1 MVEKSQ
7 QKSREPQEQEI
18 FLIDRH
24 KKTAIPLLRTAFN
37 VNISYGYADME
48 LNQVYENSNDHP
60 LETLFMMP
68 YSESF
73 TLNKI
78 IIMYILADGTQK
90 RLETKV
96 SEREA
101 AFAKYHDAVSQGET
115 VLISYTESRSESK
128 SMLRIKLGNFP
139 PNSKA
144 HLRAICSQKLDFEDL
159 SYCFRIP
166 MAFVPSYM
174 GNI

>member
-1 MVEKSQ
+1 
-7 QKSREPQEQEI
+7 
-18 FLIDRH
+18 
-24 KKTAIPLLRTAFN
+24 
-37 VNISYGYADME
+37 
-48 LNQVYENSNDHP
+48 
-60 LETLFMMP
+60 
-68 YSESF
+68 
-73 TLNKI
+73 
-78 IIMYILADGTQK
+78 
-90 RLETKV
+90 V